1 MDRVLACAAVV
12 VALGCG
18 PHGPGI
24 ATADPADPTVPSPV
38 PPAVS
43 SPESSPGTSAGTS
56 PVPSAGLSP
65 VSSPVHLIQ
74 NGTFTVG
81 TEIAPGVYASAG
93 PVEGE
98 TCYWRRIGADNVTLN
113 NALTSQP
120 QLIAIEAT
128 DVAFKTRGCQP
139 WQLTQDGIPPEEI
152 PPWLAQLRLRHELN
166 VLNGLAG
173 ASGHGQL
180 PF

>member
-1 MDRVLACAAVV
+1 MDRVLACAAVM

-18 PHGPGI
+18 LNAHGI
-24 ATADPADPTVPSPV
+24 ATADPGDPSVPSPV
-38 PPAVS
+38 P
-43 SPESSPGTSAGTS
+43 
-56 PVPSAGLSP
+56 SP
-65 VSSPVHLIQ
+65 VSSPVGPLIED
-74 NGTFTVG
+74 GTFAVG
-81 TEIAPGVYASAG
+81 TDIAPGVYASAG

-152 PPWLAQLRLRHELN
+152 PPWLAQLQLRHELN

-173 ASGHGQL
+173 ASGNGQL

>member
-1 MDRVLACAAVV
+1 MHRVLACAAVV

-18 PHGPGI
+18 LNGPGI
-24 ATADPADPTVPSPV
+24 ATADPGDPSVPSPE
-38 PPAVS
+38 PSAG
-43 SPESSPGTSAGTS
+43 SSPGTPTGTS
-56 PVPSAGLSP
+56 PGPSAGLSP
-65 VSSPVHLIQ
+65 AHLIQ
-74 NGTFTVG
+74 NGTFAVG

>member
-1 MDRVLACAAVV
+1 MDRVLACAAVM

-18 PHGPGI
+18 LNGPGI
-24 ATADPADPTVPSPV
+24 ATADPGDPLIPAPAPVLPSAPGPAPTVP
-38 PPAVS
+38 
-43 SPESSPGTSAGTS
+43 
-56 PVPSAGLSP
+56 
-65 VSSPVHLIQ
+65 LIED
-74 NGTFTVG
+74 GTFAVG
-81 TEIAPGVYASAG
+81 TDIAPGVYASAG

-152 PPWLAQLRLRHELN
+152 PPWLAQLRLRNELN

-173 ASGHGQL
+173 ASGNGQL

>member
-18 PHGPGI
+18 LNAHGI
-24 ATADPADPTVPSPV
+24 ATADPGDPSVPSPV
-38 PPAVS
+38 P
-43 SPESSPGTSAGTS
+43 
-56 PVPSAGLSP
+56 SP
-65 VSSPVHLIQ
+65 VSSPVGPLIED
-74 NGTFTVG
+74 GTFAVG
-81 TEIAPGVYASAG
+81 TDIAPGVYASAG

-152 PPWLAQLRLRHELN
+152 PPWLAQLQLRHELN

-173 ASGHGQL
+173 ASGNGQL